1 MYPLRWKAKGNPV
14 CSYHR
19 GWSSV
24 SKAKE
29 VENNKGKSC
38 KGFDT
43 PAAQTKYKIGSKTPT
58 GGVTN
63 PIPGVKP
70 ETVTSGDTSEF
81 IVTGYNFYKAPT
93 IPQIAYTGPTNIVP
107 KSIMESLLGAIR
119 VITNTTAETL
129 VLGKMVMCY
138 ADLENGGALDMGMFG
153 TWINIIKWVQGAVIF
168 VIGLMLTM
176 SIAYYFLDI
185 SFKLGFAVLA
195 MPIAVGLWPFK
206 KTEDK
211 IKIILSIMIKA
222 SASFAFMAIVTSFG
236 MTLVSESLNG
246 LDVLYEKIE
255 MISTASS
262 DEELDELNEYIDDT
276 LAIFS
281 STFLLMCFTIY
292 YFFNLVKD
300 GVPKFTNNFFPDKAF
315 GDSNPMHQMATKAT
329 SKALKGAASVTGLK
343 YASDVAKHQLGK
355 VAGKPG
361 KAVGSA
367 IGKATTAVARN
378 VGNTAKAAVN
388 SVRGKKQG

>member
-1 MYPLRWKAKGNPV
+1 
-14 CSYHR
+14 
-19 GWSSV
+19 
-24 SKAKE
+24 
-29 VENNKGKSC
+29 
-38 KGFDT
+38 
-43 PAAQTKYKIGSKTPT
+43 
-58 GGVTN
+58 
-63 PIPGVKP
+63 
-70 ETVTSGDTSEF
+70 
-81 IVTGYNFYKAPT
+81 
-93 IPQIAYTGPTNIVP
+93 
-107 KSIMESLLGAIR
+107 
-119 VITNTTAETL
+119 
-129 VLGKMVMCY
+129 
-138 ADLENGGALDMGMFG
+138 
-153 TWINIIKWVQGAVIF
+153 
-168 VIGLMLTM
+168 MLTM

-195 MPIAVGLWPFK
+195 MPIATGLWPFK

-236 MTLVSESLNG
+236 MTLVSESVNG
-246 LDVLYEKIE
+246 LDILYEKIE

-262 DEELDELNEYIDDT
+262 DEDLDELNEYIDDT

-329 SKALKGAASVTGLK
+329 SKALKGAAKVTGLK

-355 VAGKPG
+355 VASKPG

-388 SVRGKKQG
+388 SVKGKK